1 MSNYIR
7 KKKWIFLVV
16 PLLAIA
22 SVGFISRNPAGDDY
36 FEISKNLDIFGKL
49 YREVH
54 TYYVDDVDPTK
65 FMRTGIDEMLE
76 SLDPYTN
83 YISASEIEDYR
94 LLSTGQYG
102 GIGAVIG
109 KRDGKVIITEPYES
123 YPADKAGLRAGDVIL
138 QIDSEKITDKN
149 VNTLDVRN
157 LLRGQPKTTV
167 KLIIERPGTEGPITV
182 DVERD
187 DIKIDNVPYSGM
199 IDEEV
204 GYISLTGFTNGAAKE
219 VKAALEKLKNENGE
233 LKGVVLDLRDNPG
246 GLLFE
251 AIDISNIFVN
261 KGEKIVETRGK
272 IEGSLKTYTARN
284 NPVDNKIPVAVLI
297 NRRSASASEIV
308 TGVMQDL
315 DRGVV
320 VGQRSFGKGLVQTTR
335 PLSYNA
341 QLKITTAKYYT
352 PSGRC
357 IQAIDYSN
365 RNEDGSVGKI
375 PDSLR
380 KAFTTANGRPV
391 YDGGGVEPDIAI
403 ELPEY
408 HTITQELVRQNVIFD
423 FATKY
428 RNDHE
433 SIPGP
438 REFKITDQIFN
449 EFKNFCKEREFTYE
463 TKTEK
468 QFDKV
473 KELMEEESYFEDLK
487 AELAMIDDKLDREK
501 GEDLEEFREEIAAF
515 LQIQIINRYYFKKG
529 EIEASFDL
537 DPELVAAVGVI
548 NDQEKYA
555 SILAGKE

>member
-1 MSNYIR
+1 M
-7 KKKWIFLVV
+7 FLVV

-54 TYYVDDVDPTK
+54 GFYVDDVDPTD
-65 FMRTGIDEMLE
+65 FMRTGIDAMLE

-83 YISASEIEDYR
+83 YISAAEIEDYR
-94 LLSTGQYG
+94 FMSTGQYG

-109 KRDGKVIITEPYES
+109 KRDGKVIITEPYQD
-123 YPADKAGLRAGDVIL
+123 YPADKAGLRAGDRIL
-138 QIDSEKITDKN
+138 QIDDEKITDEN
-149 VNTLDVRN
+149 VNTLDVRD
-157 LLRGQPKTTV
+157 LLRGQPKTNV
-167 KLIIERPGTEGPITV
+167 KILVEREGIDKPFSV
-182 DVERD
+182 DVSRD

-199 IDEEV
+199 IDDEV
-204 GYISLTGFTNGAAKE
+204 GYISLTGFTNGASKE
-219 VKAALEKLKNENGE
+219 VKSALEKLKNENAN

-251 AIDISNIFVN
+251 AIDISNLFVN

-284 NPVDNKIPVAVLI
+284 NPVDTDIPVAVVI

-375 PDSLR
+375 PDSLQ
-380 KAFTTANGRPV
+380 KAFTTVNGRPV
-391 YDGGGVEPDIAI
+391 YDGGGIMPDL
-403 ELPEY
+403 EVNPDDY
-408 HTITQELVRQNVIFD
+408 HTVTQELVRQSIIFD
-423 FATKY
+423 FATRF
-428 RNDHE
+428 RNTHE
-433 SIPGP
+433 SIPDA
-438 REFKITDQIFN
+438 RTFEITDEIFEEFKAY
-449 EFKNFCKEREFTYE
+449 CKEREFTYE

-468 QFDKV
+468 QFSKL
-473 KELMEEESYFEDLK
+473 KELMEEEAYYEDLK
-487 AELAMIDDKLDREK
+487 GELDNIDGKIDHAK
-501 GEDLEEFREEIAAF
+501 GEDVEEFRDEIANF
-515 LQIQIINRYYFKKG
+515 LKMQIIGRFYFKRG

-537 DPELVAAVGVI
+537 DPDLLEAVAVI
-548 NDQEKYA
+548 KDQEKYK
-555 SILAGKE
+555 SILKGETSEE